1 MKKYLVISCLLL
13 ISAFGYAQTGHI
25 MQGVGA
31 TNMSMGGAATA
42 QPIDINGA
50 LLWNPATIS
59 SFNGRIISVNAG
71 AFFSSPELSSALPAG
86 MMGPGSPAVSGTTL
100 DDRGTSVMPALAMI
114 FAKPNSKH
122 TFGVS
127 AFGISGFGVTFPEEA
142 NNPLSDSFDPSKP
155 SNPINYPQQAGGFG
169 RLQSDYMLL
178 QVGLT
183 YSYKLSDK
191 FSIGIQPTFNYSA
204 LELIPNPLSSP
215 SMTLGYPTSDKASA
229 VGYGAQAGIFY
240 DSETGIK
247 LGAAYKSQQY
257 FNNFDFK
264 NTYLDGSAAPGN
276 TFTMNYPAIASIGT
290 GYSKGVVDVALDY
303 RYVLY
308 ENTDGFEAKGW
319 TPTGSVQGFGWKNMS
334 IVSVGLQY
342 KGISK
347 LPLRVGY
354 TYSTNP
360 IDSEL
365 AFFSTPATAVI
376 KNAFQIGAGY
386 QINDRFTVN
395 GVYHYGTSSGS
406 TTGQLLNPMAVT
418 GSNPYGALPGTS
430 VSYSMT
436 TSMVMF
442 GLNYTFSKK
451 E

>member
-1 MKKYLVISCLLL
+1 MKNYLVLLCLLL
-13 ISAFGYAQTGHI
+13 IASLSFAQTGHI

-42 QPIDINGA
+42 QPVDINGA

-59 SFNGRIISVNAG
+59 SFQGRIISVNAG
-71 AFFSSPELSSALPAG
+71 AFFSSPELSSSLPAG
-86 MMGPGSPAVSGTTL
+86 MLGPGAPAVSGTTQ

-114 FAKPNSKH
+114 FAKPDSKH

-169 RLQSDYMLL
+169 LLQSDYMLL
-178 QVGLT
+178 QVGFT
-183 YSYKLSDK
+183 YSYKISDK
-191 FSIGIQPTFNYSA
+191 VSIGIQPTFNYSS

-240 DSETGIK
+240 DSKTGFK

-276 TFTMNYPAIASIGT
+276 AFTMNYPAIASIGT
-290 GYSKGVVDVALDY
+290 GYSKGVIDLALDY

-308 ENTDGFEAKGW
+308 ENTEGFEAKGW

-334 IVSVGLQY
+334 IVSAGLQY

-347 LPLRVGY
+347 LPLRAGY
-354 TYSTNP
+354 TYSTSP
-360 IDSEL
+360 IESEL

-376 KNAFQIGAGY
+376 KNAFQLGLGY
-386 QINDRFTVN
+386 QISDRFVIN
-395 GVYHYGTSSGS
+395 GVYHYGTSSGE
-406 TTGQLLNPMAVT
+406 TRGQLLNPMAVT
-418 GSNPYGALPGTS
+418 TDNPYGAIPGSS

-436 TSMVMF
+436 TSMAMI
-442 GLNYTFSKK
+442 GINYTLK
-451 E
+451 